1 MRLITLILIILVL
14 TLNIQT
20 VSAVSSL
27 KINTV
32 SYDSTVVKDESF
44 SVSTSITAEGIT
56 SSKTVTVTLIPGDG
70 VGVSIESSAQQ
81 ITFSSNTT
89 KNVEWSLT
97 ANTPGTYSN
106 PFTITATG
114 TDNPATPKTTSTSL
128 TIKDRPVIDVGVIK
142 DKTSVSAGDTV
153 RLDYTVTNL
162 GEVTAADATDVTAAI
177 TLPTGWSLST
187 GSLSYSLGTIASG
200 GASSSGYWV
209 VKADSPA
216 ESNTFTVKITSSI
229 PGGTVT
235 ETVSVTG
242 SSSSGST
249 SSSSSNSGAG
259 TTFSGENN
267 NNIHISETKRQ
278 YISKDS
284 KITYNFESEG
294 NILQSITFTGLI
306 NAGSIAAE
314 VEVLKDL
321 STMVDK
327 PPRGVIFKNININ
340 VGNSGWASSD
350 NIAAAKVF
358 FTVDRSWIDTN
369 DIDIATIALNRY
381 SDGNW
386 NSLKTTKTG
395 HDADCLKFEGE
406 TPGFSPFSIT
416 AEKISS
422 TSDDE
427 YGTGL
432 DTESTTSGEATDAIP
447 DKTSDEGGLPGFSII
462 AAIFGLIIAVRQ
474 IDKRKK

>member
-1 MRLITLILIILVL
+1 MLIILL
-14 TLNIQT
+14 LSLNIQT

-70 VGVSIESSAQQ
+70 VGVSIENDAQQ
-81 ITFSSNTT
+81 ITFNSNTT

-114 TDNPATPKTTSTSL
+114 TDNPATPEITSTSL
-128 TIKDRPVIDVGVIK
+128 TIKDRPVIDVAVIK
-142 DKTSVSAGDTV
+142 DKSSVSAGGTV

-209 VKADSPA
+209 VKADSPV
-216 ESNTFTVKITSSI
+216 ESNTFTVEITSSI

-235 ETVSVTG
+235 EDVSVTRSESSV
-242 SSSSGST
+242 SSSSSS
-249 SSSSSNSGAG
+249 SSSSSNRGAG
-259 TTFSGENN
+259 TTSSGENN
-267 NNIHISETKRQ
+267 NNIQVSETKRQ
-278 YISKDS
+278 YISKNS

-294 NILQSITFTGLI
+294 NILQSITFTGLT

-314 VEVLKDL
+314 VEVLKDI
-321 STMVDK
+321 STIVDK
-327 PPRGVIFKNININ
+327 PPAGVIYKNININ
-340 VGNSGWASSD
+340 VGNSNWASSE
-350 NIAAAKVF
+350 NIAGAKVF
-358 FTVDRSWIDTN
+358 FTIERSWIDTN
-369 DIDIATIALNRY
+369 NINIATIALNRY

-386 NSLKTTKTG
+386 DSLKTTKIG
-395 HDADCLKFEGE
+395 HDADFLKFEGE

-432 DTESTTSGEATDAIP
+432 GAESTISGEATDAIP
-447 DKTSDEGGLPGFSII
+447 DKTSGEGGLPGFSII